1 MQPLLLN
8 LNLFRNEVSDEGAL
22 AFSKSKHFDKLE
34 TLYLGD
40 NKITDKGAVVLIGSK
55 AFPAL
60 KTLDLG
66 KNLLGEASA
75 MAAFKVNRMEKVLVI
90 YR

>member
-1 MQPLLLN
+1 MKSAMTVHWHS
-8 LNLFRNEVSDEGAL
+8 RNPHI
-22 AFSKSKHFDKLE
+22 FPKLE
-34 TLYLGD
+34 TLYMGD
-40 NKITDKGAVVLIGSK
+40 NGITDKGAVVLIGSK

-75 MAAFKVNRMEKVLVI
+75 MAAFKVNREEKVRVI

>member
-1 MQPLLLN
+1 
-8 LNLFRNEVSDEGAL
+8 LFRNEVGDDGAL
-22 AFSKSKHFDKLE
+22 AFSVSTNFPKLE

-40 NKITDKGAVVLIGSK
+40 NNITDKGAVVLIESK

-75 MAAFKVNRMEKVLVI
+75 MAALKVNRAEKILVI